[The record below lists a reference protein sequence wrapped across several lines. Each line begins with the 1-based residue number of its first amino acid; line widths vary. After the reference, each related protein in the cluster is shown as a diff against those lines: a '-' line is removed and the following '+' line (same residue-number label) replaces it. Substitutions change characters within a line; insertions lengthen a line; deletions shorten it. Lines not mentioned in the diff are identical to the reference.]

1 MNHLQVGAPGTGISL
16 VDALATVFSGLAA
29 LGGIIAVIVAIRALT
44 IAREAAPVEQLFLAF
59 GDVLAALQEI
69 GRLGGRLGSEPNGAA
84 RSREV
89 VSDAFERFLSARA
102 RADLALKSLGLTG
115 DYPDAVLNLAHNFA
129 AGVRQAD
136 EFEAIS
142 SDIAADDLAE
152 QEWLSELSWT
162 PSGPDVRVLAQSVS
176 FQAVRYSLHLIP
188 KEATR
193 LQGLDRWWGERILE
207 HDGYGN
213 ARSVYSI
220 DANYLTQTARLV
232 DDFTR
237 EYVQP
242 MFSAAVRQVTRSRR
256 RSKQLV

>member
-1 MNHLQVGAPGTGISL
+1 VNQLQASAPATSISL
-16 VDALATVFSGLAA
+16 LDALATIFSGLAA
-29 LGGIIAVIVAIRALT
+29 LGGIVAVIVAIRALT

-69 GRLGGRLGSEPNGAA
+69 GKLGSKLGGEPDGAA

-89 VSDAFERFLSARA
+89 VSGAFERFLSARA
-102 RADLALKSLGLTG
+102 RADLALEALGLTG
-115 DYPDAVLNLAHNFA
+115 DYPDAVLNLAHNYA
-129 AGVRQAD
+129 TDVRQAD

-142 SDIAADDLAE
+142 NDIAADDLAE
-152 QEWLSELSWT
+152 HEWLSELSWK
-162 PSGPDVRVLAQSVS
+162 PSGPDVPILAQSAS
-176 FQAVRYSLHLIP
+176 FQEVRHSLHLIP
-188 KEATR
+188 DGSPR

-220 DANYLTQTARLV
+220 DASYLTQTARLV

-242 MFSAAVRQVTRSRR
+242 MFSAAVRQVARSRR